1 MTYAYQFVL
10 VSVVSTMTLL
20 SVLITKQS
28 GEQAS
33 TFQFIFDEHGVC
45 SFDFVPENTVD
56 STIGRKKQFQ
66 LLTGSRYSFFGCW
79 LYAVPLP
86 NVYSAEP
93 LSNAINKRRKKK
105 RLFIYR
111 DSLSAEDFSR
121 LTQVIRNLKKTS

>member
-1 MTYAYQFVL
+1 
-10 VSVVSTMTLL
+10 MTLL
-20 SVLITKQS
+20 SVLIAKQS
-28 GEQAS
+28 GEQAT

-45 SFDFVPENTVD
+45 SFDVVPENTVD
-56 STIGRKKQFQ
+56 STIGRKERFQ